1 MPHPYLTPEHEEFRQ
16 VFRRFLDTEA
26 RPYFSEW
33 EHRRQVPREF
43 WRKMGSHG
51 FLCPMVEE
59 TYGGSG
65 ADFGY
70 AVVITEELE
79 RIGSGLGGIGL
90 HNDIVVPYIVQY
102 ARPEMKEH
110 WLPRCAS
117 GDIITAIAMTEPEA
131 GSDLASIRTVAE
143 HDGDDYVV
151 TGQKTF
157 ITNGGQADLVVV
169 AVKTDPAAK
178 PPHRGIS
185 LLCIEADTPG
195 FRRGRVF
202 HKIGQHSQDTAELF
216 FDHCRVPRD
225 HLLGEE
231 GEGFRYLTE
240 NLRQERLMVA
250 IAAQAGMER
259 ALELTREYVTRRIQ
273 FGQPLSRLQTI
284 RFTMAELYTRVQ
296 VSRAFVDSVI
306 VRHMEGSATVSD
318 ASMAKWWATDTA
330 RAVIGACL
338 QLHGGNGYMEDYEI
352 ARRYRDIAVMPIYAG
367 TNEIMKTIIAKEVLD

>member
-1 MPHPYLTPEHEEFRQ
+1 MRHAYLTAEHDEFRQ
-16 VFRRFLDTEA
+16 VFRRFLDGEA
-26 RPYFSEW
+26 RPYFAEW
-33 EHRRQVPREF
+33 ERRQQVPRDF
-43 WRKMGSHG
+43 WIKMGDQG

-59 TYGGSG
+59 RYGGSG

-70 AVVITEELE
+70 AVVVTEELE
-79 RIGSGLGGIGL
+79 RVGSGLGGIGL
-90 HNDIVVPYIVQY
+90 HNDIVLPYIVQY
-102 ARPEMKEH
+102 ARPDMKER

-117 GDIITAIAMTEPEA
+117 GEWITAIAMTEPEA

-143 HDGDDYVV
+143 RDGDYYVV

-157 ITNGGQADLVVV
+157 ITNGGQADLVAV
-169 AVKTDPAAK
+169 AVKTDPNAI

-185 LLCIEADTPG
+185 LVAVEADTPG

-225 HLLGEE
+225 HLLGGE
-231 GEGFRYLTE
+231 GEGFRYLSA

-259 ALELTREYVTRRIQ
+259 ALDITRDYVMRRTQ
-273 FGQPLSRLQTI
+273 FGQPLSRLQTV
-284 RFTMAELYTRVQ
+284 RFTMAELYTRVK

-306 VRHMEGSATVSD
+306 VRHITGRATTSD

-330 RAVIGACL
+330 KAVIGGCL

-367 TNEIMKTIIAKEVLD
+367 TNEIMKTIVAKDVLG